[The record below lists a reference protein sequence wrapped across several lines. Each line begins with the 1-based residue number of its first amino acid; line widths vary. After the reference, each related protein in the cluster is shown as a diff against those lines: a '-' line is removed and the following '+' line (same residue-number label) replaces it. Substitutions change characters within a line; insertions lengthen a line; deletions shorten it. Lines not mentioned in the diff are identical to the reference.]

1 MLTVDHKDLICQ
13 ITIDRPPVNAL
24 NITLLKELIEAIS
37 GSISR
42 NDHAIVLSGVPGHF
56 CAGLDTKF
64 LASATTAQR
73 AEIMSLL
80 NRLLAVAATC
90 PIPVAAAVT
99 GHCLGGGAVL
109 AALCDYRVM
118 ARGDYKIGVPEVTL
132 GLRLS
137 KKVHSILARL
147 VGAHLAQRMCMEG
160 CLLDP
165 AHAYRTN
172 LVDSL
177 AEPDSVSDAAIDWC
191 GHILSLPQEV
201 MLAVRRE
208 VREEIRAL
216 YEVD

>member
-118 ARGDYKIGVPEVTL
+118 ARGDYKNRCAGGNTRSPVIQKSAQYIGPACRRSSCPADVH
-132 GLRLS
+132 GRLPARPG
-137 KKVHSILARL
+137 ARL
-147 VGAHLAQRMCMEG
+147 
-160 CLLDP
+160 
-165 AHAYRTN
+165 
-172 LVDSL
+172 
-177 AEPDSVSDAAIDWC
+177 PDKP
-191 GHILSLPQEV
+191 G
-201 MLAVRRE
+201 
-208 VREEIRAL
+208 
-216 YEVD
+216 